1 MECPKALRQYACL
14 HLRLS
19 TTACSPTGTAS
30 TCNLPCHTLCNF
42 ERSPS
47 PPQLGD
53 VFWFYFIQVPTQILK
68 STMTAS
74 NISTEQRPNKPRP
87 AEPDTSH
94 IQSHLHTDI
103 TRKGHCYGH
112 NLPGPVQC
120 PAAGMLVAAQGQGS
134 VGAEGREGVCSSGST
149 PCSPL
154 QPNSNS
160 CSMLCSGDFLLL
172 PLGFLFHHNVLRA
185 YEVLVL

>member
-1 MECPKALRQYACL
+1 MPQSSEAVCISL

-19 TTACSPTGTAS
+19 ATACSPTDTAT
-30 TCNLPCHTLCNF
+30 TCNLPCHALCNF
-42 ERSPS
+42 KRSPS

-53 VFWFYFIQVPTQILK
+53 GFWFYFIQVPIQILK

-74 NISTEQRPNKPRP
+74 NISTEPNKPRP

-103 TRKGHCYGH
+103 TCKGHCYGH
-112 NLPGPVQC
+112 NLPGPVQH

-134 VGAEGREGVCSSGST
+134 VGAEGREGACSSGST

-160 CSMLCSGDFLLL
+160 RSMLCSGDFLLL
-172 PLGFLFHHNVLRA
+172 PLGLCFLFHHNVLRA
-185 YEVLVL
+185 